1 MTSGGKTVKSFATLE
16 EGIEAAIANL
26 AKYPSRYGVKLTDI
40 DAVAKI
46 YCPVGAKNDKHGTNH
61 LWPSNIKRIVNE
73 LGGMNAKPAHIQQSG
88 GAQGGASGGNA
99 LRQAVRAAAYSMN
112 GWDYSQGSRMSYGK
126 ADCSSFVD
134 RAVMKAMNITPKKGY
149 WSPVTVTNQMKN
161 WKWVEIPMSQVRPW
175 DILWRHGHTE
185 FLGDDGRTFGAHKPG
200 TPAGPGSRF
209 SPKNWTKA
217 YRVVGT

>member
-1 MTSGGKTVKSFATLE
+1 MK
-16 EGIEAAIANL
+16 
-26 AKYPSRYGVKLTDI
+26 
-40 DAVAKI
+40 
-46 YCPVGAKNDKHGTNH
+46 
-61 LWPSNIKRIVNE
+61 
-73 LGGMNAKPAHIQQSG
+73 
-88 GAQGGASGGNA
+88 
-99 LRQAVRAAAYSMN
+99 

-149 WSPVTVTNQMKN
+149 WSPVTVSNQMRN
-161 WKWVEIPMSQVRPW
+161 WKWVEIPMSQAQPW